1 MALTLL
7 FMEILL
13 MVDLEEQSRE
23 MCWFLKMEKNGIA
36 LLDPFSMMRSL
47 FGIIK

>member
-7 FMEILL
+7 FMEILFDGGSGGAEPGNVL
-13 MVDLEEQSRE
+13 VSENG
-23 MCWFLKMEKNGIA
+23 EKWYSLAGS
-36 LLDPFSMMRSL
+36 FSMMRSL